1 MTDTTLLQDFITEA
15 EEHIE
20 EMEAGLL
27 HLEADPTN
35 RELLNEIFRS
45 AHTIK
50 GSAEYLGMNKIAEI
64 AHKLEGLLE
73 ILRRQES
80 PAAKEICDVLMSAR
94 DRIGLLIS
102 DLRESQ
108 TERAEIGDILER
120 IDRIH
125 TAATATDQG
134 RAAEPAQEPQVATPI
149 PCAEEAQDDLQEIFN
164 ERARELHSILES
176 VLGEM
181 VREGI
186 SDDNKGRILVSLND
200 FIRVC
205 RYMGYESVLE
215 LLETLKEK
223 AEQVASPDDVRGV
236 REDLNR
242 LSTILPSVKLA
253 GSAAEA
259 PQPEGA
265 DSSAPPAG
273 EKIGAGHA
281 VAITQED
288 LEWEH
293 EVEPCRPTEEEAD
306 RELFEIFADHL
317 KTNLSFLKDQVGTVC
332 RPGESSNVVESFLEG
347 VKKLRTSANYM
358 DYQELVQLYDRWL
371 KEIEQLRER
380 LETGEE
386 ATLGFEED
394 YFDAIQRT
402 LLTSEDPY
410 GETSA
415 VVPWKQEEE
424 VELLSPDG
432 AAGEEDVEHP
442 EVDTEE
448 LELGE
453 AEARIDLDADRVLP
467 VEEEEEVELLSPD
480 GAAGEEDVEHPEVD
494 TEELEL
500 GEAEARIDLDA
511 DRVLPVEEKE
521 EVELLSPDGAA
532 GEEDVEHPEVDT
544 EELEL
549 GEAEARIDTEISYT
563 SPFEEHEPE
572 LLEPRVVPAET
583 DGEESWGE
591 EREDAGAVGIGRRQE
606 ISGGPQ
612 ERERAPMSASSSPQA
627 KGEDTPARKEEA
639 ERVSE
644 KLIKHTMRVDAK
656 KIDSLMNQVGELVVT
671 RALFS
676 QLAGE
681 MRDLQRQLHEHAEL
695 DQRETK
701 HVKNLSFRVGEAT
714 LVLGRV
720 ANELQEG
727 VMRVRMLPIAQLFNR
742 YPRVVRDLVH
752 GTNKRVR
759 LEISGEDTELDKMV
773 IEEVADP
780 LVHLVRNS
788 VDHGIESVEERR
800 QAGKP
805 PEGRLRLSAYHES
818 NHVVIEVTDDGKGI
832 NPRRIRAVALEK
844 NLLSEAELDRM
855 TPREL
860 LAIVMRPGFSTAA
873 RVTKTSGR
881 GVGMDVV
888 KKNVEKM
895 NGTVEIESEVGVG
908 TVVRIKIP
916 LTLAIIQALLV
927 RVGSEIFTIPLTS
940 VVETLRIFGDDIA
953 TIEGMEVIHLRQT
966 TIPLIRLLRVFDLPR
981 SVEASEKE
989 FVVIIKTGLRH
1000 VGLVVDTLI
1009 GEQEVVIKPLA
1020 DYLRKNSGFSGAT
1033 ILGDGRVSLILDVYE
1048 LVNLV
1053 SDKLTRKEI
1062 RKVLLS
1068 PEQHAPAHGT
1078 EREGRGVLH

>member
-1 MTDTTLLQDFITEA
+1 MGHERGKTMTDTTLLQDFITEA
-15 EEHIE
+15 EEHVE

-27 HLEADPTN
+27 RLEADPTN
-35 RELLNEIFRS
+35 KELLNEIFRS

-50 GSAEYLGMNKIAEI
+50 GSAEYLGMNKIAEV

-94 DRIGLLIS
+94 DRIGLLINN
-102 DLRESQ
+102 LRESQ
-108 TERAEIGDILER
+108 TEQAEIGNILER
-120 IDRIH
+120 IDEVYA
-125 TAATATDQG
+125 AATATDQG
-134 RAAEPAQEPQVATPI
+134 TAAEPAQKPQVTAPI
-149 PCAEEAQDDLQEIFN
+149 PSEEEAQDDLQEIFN
-164 ERARELHSILES
+164 ERARELHAILES
-176 VLGEM
+176 VLGAM

-186 SDDNKGRILVSLND
+186 SEDNKERILVSLNE

-205 RYMGYESVLE
+205 RYMGYEPVIE
-215 LLETLKEK
+215 LLETLKK
-223 AEQVASPDDVRGV
+223 RAEQVASPGDAKGV
-236 REDLNR
+236 LEDLNR
-242 LSTILPSVKLA
+242 LSTILPSLKPA
-253 GSAAEA
+253 GPSAEA
-259 PQPEGA
+259 AQPEEL
-265 DSSAPPAG
+265 DSSPSPASEEIEG
-273 EKIGAGHA
+273 GQA
-281 VAITQED
+281 VAPTQQD

-293 EVEPCRPTEEEAD
+293 EEESCSRTEEEAD
-306 RELFEIFADHL
+306 RELFEIFTDHL
-317 KTNLSFLKDQVGTVC
+317 KTNLSFLKDQVDTVC
-332 RPGESSNVVESFLEG
+332 RPGESSTVVESFLEG
-347 VKKLRTSANYM
+347 VKKLRASANYM
-358 DYQELVQLYDRWL
+358 DYQNLVEVYDRWL

-380 LETGEE
+380 LARGEE
-386 ATLGFEED
+386 AALRFEQD
-394 YFDAIQRT
+394 YFDAIGRT
-402 LLTSEDPY
+402 LLTSEDSY
-410 GETSA
+410 EETTA
-415 VVPWKQEEE
+415 AVPWKQEEE
-424 VELLSPDG
+424 LDLLSSDG
-432 AAGEEDVEHP
+432 AAGEESGEPP
-442 EVDTEE
+442 EADFEATEFD
-448 LELGE
+448 E
-453 AEARIDLDADRVLP
+453 AEAGIEGEAGDVLS
-467 VEEEEEVELLSPD
+467 VEEEEEVEFLPGD
-480 GAAGEEDVEHPEVD
+480 GAAGEETGEPPEAD
-494 TEELEL
+494 FEAAEFD
-500 GEAEARIDLDA
+500 EAEAGIDA
-511 DRVLPVEEKE
+511 D
-521 EVELLSPDGAA
+521 LSHASS
-532 GEEDVEHPEVDT
+532 
-544 EELEL
+544 L
-549 GEAEARIDTEISYT
+549 
-563 SPFEEHEPE
+563 EEHEPE
-572 LLEPRVVPAET
+572 LLQPGIGSAEAV
-583 DGEESWGE
+583 GAESWGE
-591 EREDAGAVGIGRRQE
+591 EKREAGAVGIGRRQE
-606 ISGGPQ
+606 ISGDPHEGG
-612 ERERAPMSASSSPQA
+612 RAPVSASGSPQA
-627 KGEDTPARKEEA
+627 KGEDTPARKDEA
-639 ERVSE
+639 ERVSD

-676 QLAGE
+676 QLAGD
-681 MRDLQRQLHEHAEL
+681 MRDLQRYLHEHAEL

-701 HVKNLSFRVGEAT
+701 QVKDLSFRISEVT
-714 LVLGRV
+714 LSLGRV

-788 VDHGIESVEERR
+788 VDHGIESVDERR

-818 NHVVIEVTDDGKGI
+818 NHVVIEVTDDGKGL

-855 TPREL
+855 TPREI

-895 NGTVEIESEVGVG
+895 NGTVEIESEVGIG

-927 RVGSEIFTIPLTS
+927 KVGSEIFTIPLTS

-966 TIPLIRLLRVFDLPR
+966 TIPLIRLRRVFELPR
-981 SVEASEKE
+981 EVETAEKE
-989 FVVIIKTGLRH
+989 FVVIIKTGSRH
-1000 VGLVVDTLI
+1000 VGLVVDTLV

-1020 DYLRKNSGFSGAT
+1020 DFLRKNSGFSGAT

-1068 PEQHAPAHGT
+1068 PEQHASGHGA
-1078 EREGRGVLH
+1078 EREDRGVLH

>member
-1 MTDTTLLQDFITEA
+1 MGHERGKTMTDTTLLQDFITEA
-15 EEHIE
+15 EEHVE

-27 HLEADPTN
+27 RLEADPTN
-35 RELLNEIFRS
+35 KELLNEIFRS

-50 GSAEYLGMNKIAEI
+50 GSAEYLGMNKIAEV

-94 DRIGLLIS
+94 DRIGLLINN
-102 DLRESQ
+102 LRESQ
-108 TERAEIGDILER
+108 TEQAEIGNILER
-120 IDRIH
+120 IDEVYA
-125 TAATATDQG
+125 AATATDQG
-134 RAAEPAQEPQVATPI
+134 TAAEPAQKPQVTAPI
-149 PCAEEAQDDLQEIFN
+149 PSEEEAQDDLQEIFN
-164 ERARELHSILES
+164 ERARELHAILES
-176 VLGEM
+176 VLGAM

-186 SDDNKGRILVSLND
+186 SEDNKERILVSLNE

-205 RYMGYESVLE
+205 RYMGYEPVIE
-215 LLETLKEK
+215 LLETLKK
-223 AEQVASPDDVRGV
+223 RAEQVASPGDAKGV
-236 REDLNR
+236 LEDLNR
-242 LSTILPSVKLA
+242 LSTILPSLKPA
-253 GSAAEA
+253 GPSAEA
-259 PQPEGA
+259 AQPEEL
-265 DSSAPPAG
+265 DSSPSPASEEIEG
-273 EKIGAGHA
+273 GQA
-281 VAITQED
+281 VAPTQQD

-293 EVEPCRPTEEEAD
+293 EEESCSRTEEEAD
-306 RELFEIFADHL
+306 RELFEIFTDHL
-317 KTNLSFLKDQVGTVC
+317 KTNLSFLKDQVDTVC
-332 RPGESSNVVESFLEG
+332 RPGESSTVVESFLEG
-347 VKKLRTSANYM
+347 VKKLRASANYM
-358 DYQELVQLYDRWL
+358 DYQNLVEVYDRWL

-380 LETGEE
+380 LARGEE
-386 ATLGFEED
+386 AALRFEQD
-394 YFDAIQRT
+394 YFDAIGRT
-402 LLTSEDPY
+402 LLTSEDSY
-410 GETSA
+410 EETTA
-415 VVPWKQEEE
+415 AVPWKQEEE
-424 VELLSPDG
+424 LDLLSSAG
-432 AAGEEDVEHP
+432 AAGEEAEEPP
-442 EVDTEE
+442 EADFEATEFD
-448 LELGE
+448 E
-453 AEARIDLDADRVLP
+453 AEAGIEGEAGDVLS
-467 VEEEEEVELLSPD
+467 VEEEEEVEFLPGD
-480 GAAGEEDVEHPEVD
+480 GAAGEETGEPPEAD
-494 TEELEL
+494 FEAAEFD
-500 GEAEARIDLDA
+500 EAEAGIDA
-511 DRVLPVEEKE
+511 D
-521 EVELLSPDGAA
+521 LSHASS
-532 GEEDVEHPEVDT
+532 
-544 EELEL
+544 L
-549 GEAEARIDTEISYT
+549 
-563 SPFEEHEPE
+563 EEHEPE
-572 LLEPRVVPAET
+572 LLQPGIGSAEAV
-583 DGEESWGE
+583 GAESWGE
-591 EREDAGAVGIGRRQE
+591 EKREAGAVGIGRRQE
-606 ISGGPQ
+606 ISGDPHEGG
-612 ERERAPMSASSSPQA
+612 RAPVSASGSPQA
-627 KGEDTPARKEEA
+627 KGEDTPARKDEA
-639 ERVSE
+639 ERVSD

-676 QLAGE
+676 QLAGD
-681 MRDLQRQLHEHAEL
+681 MRDLQRYLHEHAEL

-701 HVKNLSFRVGEAT
+701 QVKDLSFRISEVT
-714 LVLGRV
+714 LSLGRV

-788 VDHGIESVEERR
+788 VDHGIESVDERR

-818 NHVVIEVTDDGKGI
+818 NHVVIEVTDDGKGL

-855 TPREL
+855 TPREI

-895 NGTVEIESEVGVG
+895 NGTVEIESEVGIG

-927 RVGSEIFTIPLTS
+927 KVGSEIFTIPLTS

-966 TIPLIRLLRVFDLPR
+966 TIPLIRLRRVFELPR
-981 SVEASEKE
+981 EVETAEKE
-989 FVVIIKTGLRH
+989 FVVIIKTGSRH
-1000 VGLVVDTLI
+1000 VGLVVDTLV

-1020 DYLRKNSGFSGAT
+1020 DFLRKNSGFSGAT

-1068 PEQHAPAHGT
+1068 PEQHASGHGA
-1078 EREGRGVLH
+1078 EREDRGVLH

>member
-223 AEQVASPDDVRGV
+223 AEQLASPDDVRGV

-467 VEEEEEVELLSPD
+467 VEEE
-480 GAAGEEDVEHPEVD
+480 
-494 TEELEL
+494 
-500 GEAEARIDLDA
+500 
-511 DRVLPVEEKE
+511 E

>member
-467 VEEEEEVELLSPD
+467 VEEE
-480 GAAGEEDVEHPEVD
+480 
-494 TEELEL
+494 
-500 GEAEARIDLDA
+500 
-511 DRVLPVEEKE
+511 E

>member
-1 MTDTTLLQDFITEA
+1 
-15 EEHIE
+15 
-20 EMEAGLL
+20 
-27 HLEADPTN
+27 
-35 RELLNEIFRS
+35 
-45 AHTIK
+45 
-50 GSAEYLGMNKIAEI
+50 
-64 AHKLEGLLE
+64 
-73 ILRRQES
+73 
-80 PAAKEICDVLMSAR
+80 
-94 DRIGLLIS
+94 
-102 DLRESQ
+102 
-108 TERAEIGDILER
+108 
-120 IDRIH
+120 
-125 TAATATDQG
+125 
-134 RAAEPAQEPQVATPI
+134 
-149 PCAEEAQDDLQEIFN
+149 
-164 ERARELHSILES
+164 
-176 VLGEM
+176 
-181 VREGI
+181 
-186 SDDNKGRILVSLND
+186 
-200 FIRVC
+200 
-205 RYMGYESVLE
+205 
-215 LLETLKEK
+215 
-223 AEQVASPDDVRGV
+223 
-236 REDLNR
+236 
-242 LSTILPSVKLA
+242 
-253 GSAAEA
+253 
-259 PQPEGA
+259 
-265 DSSAPPAG
+265 
-273 EKIGAGHA
+273 
-281 VAITQED
+281 
-288 LEWEH
+288 
-293 EVEPCRPTEEEAD
+293 
-306 RELFEIFADHL
+306 
-317 KTNLSFLKDQVGTVC
+317 
-332 RPGESSNVVESFLEG
+332 
-347 VKKLRTSANYM
+347 
-358 DYQELVQLYDRWL
+358 
-371 KEIEQLRER
+371 
-380 LETGEE
+380 
-386 ATLGFEED
+386 
-394 YFDAIQRT
+394 
-402 LLTSEDPY
+402 
-410 GETSA
+410 
-415 VVPWKQEEE
+415 
-424 VELLSPDG
+424 
-432 AAGEEDVEHP
+432 
-442 EVDTEE
+442 
-448 LELGE
+448 
-453 AEARIDLDADRVLP
+453 
-467 VEEEEEVELLSPD
+467 
-480 GAAGEEDVEHPEVD
+480 
-494 TEELEL
+494 
-500 GEAEARIDLDA
+500 
-511 DRVLPVEEKE
+511 
-521 EVELLSPDGAA
+521 
-532 GEEDVEHPEVDT
+532 
-544 EELEL
+544 
-549 GEAEARIDTEISYT
+549 
-563 SPFEEHEPE
+563 
-572 LLEPRVVPAET
+572 
-583 DGEESWGE
+583 
-591 EREDAGAVGIGRRQE
+591 
-606 ISGGPQ
+606 
-612 ERERAPMSASSSPQA
+612 
-627 KGEDTPARKEEA
+627 
-639 ERVSE
+639 
-644 KLIKHTMRVDAK
+644 LIKHTMRVDAK

-681 MRDLQRQLHEHAEL
+681 VRDLQRQLHEHAEL

-701 HVKNLSFRVGEAT
+701 QVKNLSFRVSEAT
-714 LVLGRV
+714 LSLGRV

-800 QAGKP
+800 HAGKP

-818 NHVVIEVTDDGKGI
+818 NHVVLEVTDDGKGI

-927 RVGSEIFTIPLTS
+927 KAGSEIFTIPLTS

-981 SVEASEKE
+981 SVEASEKA

-1068 PEQHAPAHGT
+1068 PEQHAPAHDT
-1078 EREGRGVLH
+1078 EREDRGVLH